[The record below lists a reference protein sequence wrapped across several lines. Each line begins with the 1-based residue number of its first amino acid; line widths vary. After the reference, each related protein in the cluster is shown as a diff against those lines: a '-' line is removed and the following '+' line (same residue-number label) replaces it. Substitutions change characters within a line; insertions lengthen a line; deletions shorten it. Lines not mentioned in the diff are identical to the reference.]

1 MDENHI
7 CSARG
12 NKKAA
17 TKQLTEAVLRFTLD
31 LNYFE
36 NIELVMDGEP
46 ASKALLASVKA
57 ARQSMGFATMT
68 RVTMPFD
75 KGPTSMTERALQSVR
90 RQAATLVAM
99 LRINPKHMEKLNE
112 LCPQRHT
119 KKLPCGHDALEE
131 DTTPELSG
139 TKVKEFRSMVGL
151 LLYLVSDRPDLA
163 FVVRTLSSKMA
174 VPTEK
179 AYKLAIGA
187 VAYLRGTNEV
197 GIKFKKNWPGK
208 MVLDTRNDRPGGH
221 AGYHVVEAVADADF
235 AGDKTTRRSISGG
248 QVYING
254 NVCLAYSRTQKNI
267 SLSKAILIKKAWAF
281 LAQARQPAKACDT
294 ATCRT

>member
-1 MDENHI
+1 
-7 CSARG
+7 
-12 NKKAA
+12 
-17 TKQLTEAVLRFTLD
+17 
-31 LNYFE
+31 
-36 NIELVMDGEP
+36 
-46 ASKALLASVKA
+46 
-57 ARQSMGFATMT
+57 
-68 RVTMPFD
+68 
-75 KGPTSMTERALQSVR
+75 
-90 RQAATLVAM
+90 
-99 LRINPKHMEKLNE
+99 
-112 LCPQRHT
+112 
-119 KKLPCGHDALEE
+119 
-131 DTTPELSG
+131 
-139 TKVKEFRSMVGL
+139 MVGL

-187 VAYLRGTNEV
+187 VAYLRGTNAV

-208 MVLDTRNDRPGGH
+208 MVLDTRNDRPSGH

-281 LAQARQPAKACDT
+281 LVRDLDTQLVARTDSSAGQGIASRRGVGRVRHLDTRYLWVQELVLGGKLKLDDIDLVQPADAGTKSLSSSRLRMLRALMNMVDGNGEIFGKVKAS
-294 ATCRT
+294 AFSS